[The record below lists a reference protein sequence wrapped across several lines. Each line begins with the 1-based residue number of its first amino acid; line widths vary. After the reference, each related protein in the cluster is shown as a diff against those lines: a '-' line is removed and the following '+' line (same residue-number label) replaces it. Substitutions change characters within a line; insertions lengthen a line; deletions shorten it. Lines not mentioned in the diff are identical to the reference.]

1 VTATQLTLADLGPDP
16 KRRGTERR
24 VKAVVLTMAL
34 LSVVVS
40 ALILF
45 SLLEE
50 AWVFVWGIA
59 EAGNWSTLWADGW
72 FPRRGLYSIPTL
84 LVGSLVVTLIAM
96 VIAAPLGLAAAV
108 YLSEY
113 ANPRVRR
120 ILKPGLETL
129 AGIPSVVLGFFALT
143 FISPE
148 LVQRFFTAPQANL
161 AAAGIGVGILTI
173 PLVASVSEDAMR
185 SVPAALREG
194 AYGLGARKATT
205 AVRVVLP
212 AALSGLVAAMILAV
226 SRALGETMV
235 VAIASGGSAGAL
247 FNADP
252 LRPGTTMTAAMIAQA
267 TGTDQVKGDA
277 LTFQSLFFVGTLLFL
292 LTLSLNLAAG
302 RVVRRFRN
310 VY

>member
-1 VTATQLTLADLGPDP
+1 MTATQLTLADLGPDP

-24 VKAVVLTMAL
+24 VKVVLFVTAMV
-34 LSVVVS
+34 SVVIS

-50 AWVFVWGIA
+50 AWVFDWGIA
-59 EAGNWSTLWADGW
+59 EAGDWSTLWSDGW

-84 LVGSLVVTLIAM
+84 LVGSLIVTLIAM

-161 AAAGIGVGILTI
+161 AAAGLGVGILTI

>member
-1 VTATQLTLADLGPDP
+1 MV
-16 KRRGTERR
+16 
-24 VKAVVLTMAL
+24 
-34 LSVVVS
+34 SVVIS

-59 EAGNWSTLWADGW
+59 EAGDWSTLWSDGW

-84 LVGSLVVTLIAM
+84 LVGSLIVTLIAM

-161 AAAGIGVGILTI
+161 AAAGLGVGILTI

>member
-24 VKAVVLTMAL
+24 VKVVLFVTAMV
-34 LSVVVS
+34 SVVIS

-59 EAGNWSTLWADGW
+59 EAGDWSTLWSDGW

-84 LVGSLVVTLIAM
+84 LVGSLIVTLIAM

-161 AAAGIGVGILTI
+161 AAAGLGVGILTI

>member
-1 VTATQLTLADLGPDP
+1 MTATQLTLADLGPDP

-24 VKAVVLTMAL
+24 VKAVMFLTAMV
-34 LSVVVS
+34 SVVIS

-50 AWVFVWGIA
+50 AWVFIWGIA
-59 EAGNWSTLWADGW
+59 EAGDWSTLWADGW

-161 AAAGIGVGILTI
+161 AAAGLGVGILTI

-252 LRPGTTMTAAMIAQA
+252 LQPGTTMTAAMIAQA

>member
-1 VTATQLTLADLGPDP
+1 MTATQLTLADLGPDP

-129 AGIPSVVLGFFALT
+129 AGIPSVVLGFFGLT